1 MLKVNH
7 PNIIR
12 LYEVHESKNSIYLV
26 LEYLK
31 GGELFQRIT
40 ESEELLSRKEIALI
54 MRWAWIIVFWPNSHK
69 IRDILQGL
77 RYLGKKGIL
86 HRDLKP
92 ENLIL

>member
-54 MRWAWIIVFWPNSHK
+54 MR
-69 IRDILQGL
+69 
-77 RYLGKKGIL
+77 
-86 HRDLKP
+86 
-92 ENLIL
+92 